1 MWDTGK
7 HQLLV
12 QLEGG
17 RDNKKVFPGWVSL
30 VQVWVNERGR
40 TPTQK
45 KKCSAGEGH
54 TSKKGTKCRLFPY
67 SGEPNTGSA
76 LWAELAIDSPLF
88 KSGSGSPNSWQRQH
102 HQTSVNWLR
111 SEFLL
116 GDNGQHLSVSLVL
129 PKSRSPLCLF
139 RHLRLSPLD
148 RNIFAGAFQQWLQ
161 NPALLH
167 ELLFR
172 KFVVPKK

>member
-17 RDNKKVFPGWVSL
+17 RDKKKSVPRLGESGSGLGEWTGKDS
-30 VQVWVNERGR
+30 NPE
-40 TPTQK
+40 

-88 KSGSGSPNSWQRQH
+88 KSGSGSPKSWQRQH
-102 HQTSVNWLR
+102 HQTLVNWLR

-116 GDNGQHLSVSLVL
+116 GVNGQHLSVSLVL

>member
-45 KKCSAGEGH
+45 KNAPQGRDIHQKRVPNAGYF
-54 TSKKGTKCRLFPY
+54 LI
-67 SGEPNTGSA
+67 
-76 LWAELAIDSPLF
+76 LA
-88 KSGSGSPNSWQRQH
+88 N
-102 HQTSVNWLR
+102 QT
-111 SEFLL
+111 
-116 GDNGQHLSVSLVL
+116 LVL
-129 PKSRSPLCLF
+129 PFGQNWRLTRLCLN
-139 RHLRLSPLD
+139 RGQVRRIRGRGSTTKLRSID
-148 RNIFAGAFQQWLQ
+148 FGQ
-161 NPALLH
+161 NFYWVTMVNTFLLA
-167 ELLFR
+167 
-172 KFVVPKK
+172 